1 MDENIKPPIII
12 GGKNG
17 KHWKF
22 SVWVGGTSVR
32 YGKNYVHR
40 GREKTS
46 RLRGKTTK
54 LSDRVRTR
62 VFDVG
67 KETYRGVLTCPYFT
81 YRSVRARWGD
91 LEWFIITTSCAGSS
105 RLFHSPNRHL
115 LNCAFE
121 RLFRNKAP
129 AHGGW
134 LDRANGINLYFYVH
148 VNALLLRLNDA
159 ASLPNFELS
168 IFFLFPLIFFL
179 FLNSF
184 PIRSIYFL
192 FASVVSCHS
201 IDFRFFFFNAIL
213 PVYFRPIPCI
223 PFFSSSDS
231 KTFFF
236 GFSFHSFPFYSM
248 YFEAYPCP
256 VRKFSI
262 FCRLASYRYRT
273 RGPKSR

>member
-168 IFFLFPLIFFL
+168 IFFCFPSFFSFFLIRFQFGPFISFSLQSCRAIPLIFGFFFLMPFCRFIFAPYHVFL
-179 FLNSF
+179 FF
-184 PIRSIYFL
+184 PHPIAKHFFLAFL
-192 FASVVSCHS
+192 F
-201 IDFRFFFFNAIL
+201 IRFLF
-213 PVYFRPIPCI
+213 IPCI
-223 PFFSSSDS
+223 S
-231 KTFFF
+231 KPTHVL
-236 GFSFHSFPFYSM
+236 SENSP
-248 YFEAYPCP
+248 YF
-256 VRKFSI
+256 VV
-262 FCRLASYRYRT
+262 
-273 RGPKSR
+273 